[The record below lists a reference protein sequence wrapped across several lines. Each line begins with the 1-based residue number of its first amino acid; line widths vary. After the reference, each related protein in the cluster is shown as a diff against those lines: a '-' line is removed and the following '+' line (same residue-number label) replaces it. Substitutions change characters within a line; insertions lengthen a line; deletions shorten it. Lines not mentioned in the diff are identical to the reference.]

1 MTLETLINGI
11 RKFAAALENG
21 SLITASV
28 NRHEREIVAL
38 NTEKQLFQEGE
49 NAMGVTIR
57 SYKPYSPV
65 TISIKKKKGQPTN
78 RVTLRDTEA
87 FHKSF
92 FILADGRAIWF
103 KARDKKAEKLYEK
116 YGEIFGL
123 TTENTNFV
131 AWSMLY
137 NELRDDLITSIK
149 NG

>member
-1 MTLETLINGI
+1 MTLETLTNGI
-11 RKFAAALENG
+11 RKFAADLESG
-21 SLITASV
+21 RLITASIE
-28 NRHEREIVAL
+28 RHEREIVAL

-49 NAMGVTIR
+49 NAKGVTIR
-57 SYKPYSPV
+57 SYQPYSPV

-103 KARDKKAEKLYEK
+103 KARDKKAEKLYER

-123 TTENTNFV
+123 TTENTNLV

-137 NELRDDLITSIK
+137 NELRTELINDIK